1 MSTRSITSAVKA
13 ARLLSP
19 RPPPTPYGPQTKL
32 AKLAKPSHS
41 RAEGGG
47 RNKKLT
53 FEQTEIAAGW
63 VITKNEKKEDVHIQ
77 DYHEKKEDEFRRLDD
92 AAVCWKLPQG
102 LRF

>member
-19 RPPPTPYGPQTKL
+19 RPPPTPYGPQT
-32 AKLAKPSHS
+32 KLAKPSHS